1 MVARGN
7 PEAPT
12 RVNASRR
19 KVLTLVAMTLGFV
32 VVQLDVTVVNVALRA
47 VSSSLQSGV
56 AGLQWMVNAYT
67 IAFASFMLTA
77 GSVGDRYGAKRIF
90 IAGFAIFV
98 VASLGCGFAPNIGLL
113 IFFRALQGLGAA
125 ILVPCSLSLL
135 NHAYT
140 SDEERTKALGVWAAG
155 ASAALAAG
163 PVLGGALIAAIG
175 WRSIFFINL
184 PLGLAGMWLTWR
196 YSEET
201 TRSENREI
209 DYWGQSLGI
218 VSLAALAAST
228 IEGGSLGWSNQ
239 WVLAGFAIALI
250 AIIAFVWVEA
260 RSKAPMLPLTLFNE
274 RVFTSATLVG
284 LFTNV
289 AFYGLIFVL
298 SLFFQEL
305 RNYSALKTG
314 IAFVPMMAIIL
325 AANLAAGPLSSRT
338 GPRALMVAG
347 QASFAIG
354 CFMLL
359 QTAPQTPFIAMLPQL
374 LAIGAGI
381 GLTVPPMTSV
391 LLGSVEK
398 HLSGIASGVLNS
410 SRQAGSVFGVAL
422 FGSLIADK
430 EQFVRGLHTSLLI
443 SAIAVSCGCAIALL
457 VRPAKSTGV
466 KSKPKLGLAA

>member
-1 MVARGN
+1 
-7 PEAPT
+7 
-12 RVNASRR
+12 
-19 KVLTLVAMTLGFV
+19 
-32 VVQLDVTVVNVALRA
+32 
-47 VSSSLQSGV
+47 
-56 AGLQWMVNAYT
+56 
-67 IAFASFMLTA
+67 
-77 GSVGDRYGAKRIF
+77 
-90 IAGFAIFV
+90 
-98 VASLGCGFAPNIGLL
+98 
-113 IFFRALQGLGAA
+113 
-125 ILVPCSLSLL
+125 
-135 NHAYT
+135 
-140 SDEERTKALGVWAAG
+140 
-155 ASAALAAG
+155 
-163 PVLGGALIAAIG
+163 
-175 WRSIFFINL
+175 
-184 PLGLAGMWLTWR
+184 
-196 YSEET
+196 
-201 TRSENREI
+201 
-209 DYWGQSLGI
+209 
-218 VSLAALAAST
+218 
-228 IEGGSLGWSNQ
+228 
-239 WVLAGFAIALI
+239 
-250 AIIAFVWVEA
+250 
-260 RSKAPMLPLTLFNE
+260 
-274 RVFTSATLVG
+274 
-284 LFTNV
+284 
-289 AFYGLIFVL
+289 
-298 SLFFQEL
+298 
-305 RNYSALKTG
+305 LKTG